1 MYDAVQES
9 FDLILDLQ
17 EGDMD
22 LYSANE
28 NRSCCTTFSW
38 KTNGSGSISIKVPPK
53 LQNICGFGERR
64 FIGKIT
70 EIIFYSTL
78 KIFAEGCKNQ

>member
-1 MYDAVQES
+1 MTINFILDLGSMYDAVQES

-28 NRSCCTTFSW
+28 NRSCCTTFS
-38 KTNGSGSISIKVPPK
+38 
-53 LQNICGFGERR
+53 
-64 FIGKIT
+64 
-70 EIIFYSTL
+70 
-78 KIFAEGCKNQ
+78 